1 MEMGLLVQLH
11 NYYQD
16 LICTEEAT
24 PECIKKA
31 QTIQYVIP
39 PTPTA
44 PKCLGTL
51 KKKQNFFFPCRKL

>member
-24 PECIKKA
+24 WREHLNTVKKHRPFNMWNFSS
-31 QTIQYVIP
+31 V
-39 PTPTA
+39 

-51 KKKQNFFFPCRKL
+51 KKKAKLFFSL